1 MRAIVTGSSGFIGSH
16 LSALLLKSGYEVLG
30 IDSHSDYYSPELK
43 NLRMSKLSESQ
54 QFRFL
59 KVDLSDFKT
68 IDEAV
73 KRVEPHAIFHLAAQ
87 AGVRI
92 PVSETNKY
100 VQSNLVG
107 FSAILQAAV
116 LNKVP
121 RFLYASSSSV
131 YGDSAAIPY
140 NESERVLNPNSFY
153 GATKLSNESL
163 ANALVKDSF
172 TRARG
177 MRFFTVYGPS
187 GRPDMAYFRIIS
199 SLINGTEFELFGDGS
214 VERDFTYIEDCVN
227 MIMLLGE
234 ELGKHEAGFSDV
246 VNIGGGQPVSMSKL
260 IEIASELLAAEISIS
275 KHASNPK
282 DVFRTM
288 ADSSRLISLIG
299 VKPERKLED
308 GLELTIQWAKEDV
321 TPLELMNWV
330 ASTS

>member
-16 LSALLLKSGYEVLG
+16 LSTLLLKSGYEVLG

-43 NLRMSKLSESQ
+43 NLRLRQLSESQ
-54 QFRFL
+54 NFRFL
-59 KVDLSDFKT
+59 KLDLSDYKA
-68 IDEAV
+68 INDAV
-73 KRVEPHAIFHLAAQ
+73 KLVEPDAIFHLAAQ

-92 PVSETNKY
+92 PISETNKY

-107 FSAILQAAV
+107 FSLILQATV

-121 RFLYASSSSV
+121 KFLYASSSSV
-131 YGDSAAIPY
+131 YGDSATIPY
-140 NESERVLNPNSFY
+140 NESERILIPNSFY

-187 GRPDMAYFRIIS
+187 GRPDMAYFRIIT
-199 SLINGTEFELFGDGS
+199 SLINGTKFELFGDGS
-214 VERDFTYIEDCVN
+214 VERDFTYIEDCVK
-227 MIMLLGE
+227 MITLLAK
-234 ELGKHEAGFSDV
+234 ELGKHEAGFADV
-246 VNIGGGQPVSMSKL
+246 VNIGGGQPVSINNL
-260 IEIASELLAAEISIS
+260 IKIASNLLNSEISLS

-282 DVFRTM
+282 DVARTM

-299 VKPERKLED
+299 VKPERKLKD
-308 GLELTIQWAKEDV
+308 GLEMTIRWAKEDV
-321 TPLELMNWV
+321 TPVELMKWV
-330 ASTS
+330 ESTL

>member
-1 MRAIVTGSSGFIGSH
+1 MKVIVTGSSGFIGSH

-43 NLRMSKLSESQ
+43 NLRMQKLAESRH
-54 QFRFL
+54 FHFL
-59 KVDLSDFKT
+59 KVDLCDSRA
-68 IDEAV
+68 INEAV
-73 KRVEPHAIFHLAAQ
+73 KQVEPDAIFHLAAQ

-92 PVSETNKY
+92 PVADTNKY

-107 FSAILQAAV
+107 FSVILQAAV

-121 RFLYASSSSV
+121 KFLYASSSSV
-131 YGDSAAIPY
+131 YGDSATIPY
-140 NESERVLNPNSFY
+140 NESERILNPNSFY

-163 ANALVKDSF
+163 ANALVKDSL

-199 SLINGTEFELFGDGS
+199 SLINGTEFQLFGDGS
-214 VERDFTYIEDCVN
+214 IERDFTFIEDCVK
-227 MIMLLGE
+227 MISLLGE

-246 VNIGGGQPVSMSKL
+246 VNIGGGQPVSISKL
-260 IEIASELLAAEISIS
+260 IEIASDLLNSEISLSI
-275 KHASNPK
+275 HASNPK

-288 ADSSRLISLIG
+288 ADSSRLTSLIG

-308 GLELTIQWAKEDV
+308 GLEMTIQWAKDDV
-321 TPLELMNWV
+321 TPLQLMNWA